1 MLAKEHIDFFTN
13 LLGKNFSTQPHYLQ
27 AYSYDSTRLSFLPD
41 AVIFPKDEA
50 EISKIMSYCNQH
62 KIPVIPRGAGSGM
75 SGGALAFKGGIILAL
90 EKYFNKILEIDSKN
104 MLVCVQPGLRN
115 KELQNALEELNLF
128 YPPDPASMEFSTIGG
143 NVAENAGGMKAAKY
157 GTTKDYVLALR
168 AVLPNGKIIRVGKKT
183 IKDVA
188 GYNLAGI
195 LIASEGTLGIITEI
209 TLKVLSKPKFSC
221 SLIASFADFKDAMN
235 AVYESMSS
243 GISPVAMEFLDQLTL
258 QAVKN
263 KIKDN
268 DELALFFDANA
279 LLVCEL
285 DSMYEDSLM
294 MQTKALEI
302 IFKNNACLQTKISH
316 TKQESDLIWS
326 IRRNASQATT
336 CYGVKKLNEDITVPR
351 SNLKALLDGI
361 YTIGQKYG
369 FDIPCFGHAGDG
381 NVHVNVMLKNDDQK
395 TLDQGHSAIKEIFQL
410 AINLEGTLSGEHG
423 IGISKAEF
431 MSLAFNQAELDL
443 MRSIKKAFDP
453 NNILNPHKMGL

>member
-1 MLAKEHIDFFTN
+1 M
-13 LLGKNFSTQPHYLQ
+13 
-27 AYSYDSTRLSFLPD
+27 
-41 AVIFPKDEA
+41 
-50 EISKIMSYCNQH
+50 IS
-62 KIPVIPRGAGSGM
+62 
-75 SGGALAFKGGIILAL
+75 L
-90 EKYFNKILEIDSKN
+90 EKYDDKTQTILQPKKIELKIEYDFKQHFIILDRIIKDSFYLDIKAINNPHLKEVDLNFENEFVSSGLLNIFNNKN
-104 MLVCVQPGLRN
+104 HMIKNV
-115 KELQNALEELNLF
+115 K
-128 YPPDPASMEFSTIGG
+128 MEF
-143 NVAENAGGMKAAKY
+143 
-157 GTTKDYVLALR
+157 
-168 AVLPNGKIIRVGKKT
+168 
-183 IKDVA
+183 
-188 GYNLAGI
+188 
-195 LIASEGTLGIITEI
+195 
-209 TLKVLSKPKFSC
+209 
-221 SLIASFADFKDAMN
+221 
-235 AVYESMSS
+235 
-243 GISPVAMEFLDQLTL
+243 
-258 QAVKN
+258 
-263 KIKDN
+263 
-268 DELALFFDANA
+268 A
-279 LLVCEL
+279 LLDINDF

-294 MQTKALEI
+294 MQAKALEI